1 MLTYNW
7 GGETLP
13 FFYLMKERNNL
24 YTHSDGVYSVLEHW
38 GVTPLMT
45 GNNAAEL
52 SILKAKENKKLFFKI
67 KNEFNTQDK
76 FVEFFADK
84 LYSVESRSH
93 ITVVEKNEHKLSL
106 KVFYTYRR
114 RNKGV
119 HYFKVRKS
127 MYFLTVN
134 LNTGDLY
141 IGHLIGYQNK
151 RKISR
156 SIRKNVFNEQTI
168 NSFKAT
174 LTTILN
180 DNTQIPIVGPLNT
193 QNVIE
198 EIKKVF
204 INELEKYHGG
214 SFRYNTFVE
223 VLYEFYLKKK
233 DIKYPNN
240 FNVFTKK
247 WGVLPTKKELTKC
260 GMKFIDALMLKNK
273 LKGDR
278 VKKALHECNYFN
290 GGGLYL
296 ELVDIFGTDWVHQTP
311 GVLKSCFEKENSS
324 PLSIHNFE
332 VLNKTEKRRCWDF
345 LVEKNL
351 MIPEGTVEHLSIRV
365 IRDHVEFISF
375 LRNEGVEVSW
385 KAKNFEDFVHEHTQL
400 SQLVSDYRKGDFKRI
415 YPEGYYDVFVR
426 PILIDNQFYVTN
438 ILDSTSTYNDES
450 SFQSNCVRTYMSRA
464 ASFIISVRKGQER
477 ATVEYKITKNPKD
490 SEFEVKR
497 EQYLG
502 KFNKGLDESWKNVLE
517 KVDERVKFVLSEW
530 GYDILLE
537 KKTKVGKT
545 ITSEIEF
552 TDLGYPKWKNSTIFE
567 TSNNSFFLDDF

>member
-1 MLTYNW
+1 
-7 GGETLP
+7 
-13 FFYLMKERNNL
+13 
-24 YTHSDGVYSVLEHW
+24 
-38 GVTPLMT
+38 
-45 GNNAAEL
+45 
-52 SILKAKENKKLFFKI
+52 
-67 KNEFNTQDK
+67 
-76 FVEFFADK
+76 
-84 LYSVESRSH
+84 
-93 ITVVEKNEHKLSL
+93 
-106 KVFYTYRR
+106 
-114 RNKGV
+114 
-119 HYFKVRKS
+119 

-141 IGHLIGYQNK
+141 LGHIIGYQNK

-156 SIRKNVFNEQTI
+156 SIRKNVFNEQPIHSFIGTLSTI
-168 NSFKAT
+168 
-174 LTTILN
+174 IN
-180 DNTQIPIVGPLNT
+180 DNTEIPIIGGVNT
-193 QNVIE
+193 QNVIK
-198 EIKKVF
+198 EIKEVF
-204 INELEKYHGG
+204 INELEKYHGAP
-214 SFRYNTFVE
+214 FRYNTFVE
-223 VLYEFYLKKK
+223 ILYEFYLKKK

-240 FNVFTKK
+240 FDVFTKK

-278 VKKALHECNYFN
+278 VKKTLHECTYFN
-290 GGGLYL
+290 GGSLYL

-324 PLSIHNFE
+324 SLMIHNFE
-332 VLNKTEKRRCWDF
+332 VLNKAEKKRCWDF

-351 MIPEGTVEHLSIRV
+351 MICEGTVEHLSMRV
-365 IRDHVEFISF
+365 IRDHVEYISF
-375 LRNEGVEVSW
+375 LRNEGVEVFW
-385 KAKNFEDFVHEHTQL
+385 KAKNFEQFVHEHTQL

-438 ILDSTSTYNDES
+438 ILDSTTTYSDES
-450 SFQSNCVRTYMSRA
+450 SFQSNCVRTYMSKA
-464 ASFIISVRKGQER
+464 ASFIISVRRGQER
-477 ATVEYKITKNPKD
+477 ATVEYKITKNPKN

-502 KFNKGLDESWKNVLE
+502 KFNKGLDKSWKDVLE
-517 KVDERVKFVLSEW
+517 KVDERVKFALSEW

-537 KKTKVGKT
+537 KKTKVGNT
-545 ITSEIEF
+545 ITSGIEF